1 MKINWK
7 VRIKNKNFWLT
18 VIPAFLLFL
27 QVALGIFGIDLDFG
41 DIGNKLIALV
51 NAAFGFLTIL
61 GIVNDPTTEGMED
74 SELAMTY
81 EEPKPKH

>member
-18 VIPAFLLFL
+18 AIPAFLLFL

-41 DIGNKLIALV
+41 DIGNKLVALV
-51 NAAFGFLTIL
+51 NAVFGFLAIL

>member
-81 EEPKPKH
+81 EEPKPKN